1 MNLLERTLMLIK
13 KYSISPK
20 KELGQSFLINDRIAR
35 RIIELSEV
43 EDLVVLEV
51 GAGLGALTDILASK
65 ARRVYAVEVDPVLS
79 KALREDVLKNHDN
92 VVLIEADFLSIRPP
106 PVDVVVSN
114 VPYSIATPM
123 LFKLARECMF
133 SKAFLTLQKELAL
146 RILSKPG
153 TRDYGRLTVSLDA
166 FFASQLLMTIKRRNF
181 YPEPD
186 VDSALLKL
194 ERRNPPYEIK
204 NIDVHL
210 EVVRSLFTQRNKVLR
225 KALRVAVIKLIQ
237 FKVDEKV
244 FYDDRLKKYMDSRI
258 KDLSPSD
265 FAYIS
270 NVIGEYVMG

>member
-1 MNLLERTLMLIK
+1 MNLLQRTLILIK
-13 KYSISPK
+13 KHSISPK

-43 EDLVVLEV
+43 EGLVVLEV

-65 ARRVYAVEVDPVLS
+65 ARLVYAIEVDPVLS
-79 KALREDVLKNHDN
+79 KALREDVLKNHNN
-92 VVLIEADFLSIRPP
+92 VVVMEADFLNIRPP

-123 LFKLARECMF
+123 LFKLARDCTF
-133 SKAFLTLQKELAL
+133 SRALLTLQKELAL

-166 FFASQLLMTIKRRNF
+166 FFATQLLMTIKRKNF

-194 ERRNPPYEIK
+194 ERRSPPYEIK
-204 NIDVHL
+204 NIDLHL
-210 EVVRSLFTQRNKVLR
+210 EVVRSLFTQRNRVLR
-225 KALRVAVIKLIQ
+225 KALRVAVTKLMQ

-244 FYDDRLKKYMDSRI
+244 YYDERLKKYMNSRV

-270 NVIGEYVMG
+270 NIIGDYVIH